1 MYPAFVVALFM
12 LMASMLISLVGK
24 FDARTDYM
32 RQSRIRV
39 EQTRMAEGLA
49 AYRAEKGAMPASLDA
64 LVATPGYEHL
74 RSYRNQ
80 WMQYAVSGTLNDG
93 TWRFERA
100 AMWTV
105 LRKDGGATYATENAC
120 GTGDVSSAD
129 SWCGAKDG
137 TWYRVESREF
147 FADEIA
153 QEKVRQ
159 RHTLQLLA
167 DYWTAKQSFPR
178 VGNNGVTLASGQLA
192 ALPALVGYTGTAAN
206 CSGVY
211 TWMGIPFD
219 CGALFDVW
227 GSPVGYQYQNDA
239 YVILASEAPFAS
251 SAGVRVIVASPLK
264 IQG

>member
-12 LMASMLISLVGK
+12 LMASMLVSLVGQYSS
-24 FDARTDYM
+24 RTDYI

-49 AYRAEKGAMPASLDA
+49 AYRAEKGTMPASLDA
-64 LVATPGYEHL
+64 LIAEPGFEYL
-74 RSYRNQ
+74 GSYRNQ
-80 WMQYAVSGTLNDG
+80 WMGYAVSGTLTDG
-93 TWRFERA
+93 TWQFERA
-100 AMWTV
+100 AMWTAR
-105 LRKDGGATYATENAC
+105 RKDGGATYATENEC
-120 GTGDVSSAD
+120 GTGDVYTAQ

-137 TWYRVESREF
+137 TWFRVESREF
-147 FADEIA
+147 FPDEIT

-159 RHTLQLLA
+159 RRTLQLLA

-192 ALPALVGYTGTAAN
+192 PLPALVGYTGTAAT

-251 SAGVRVIVASPLK
+251 ATGVRVIVASPLK